1 MPLPYYLFG
10 FIAIQGDTE
19 TGTAVAGTL
28 DETISKYEQEKLD
41 TSAPYA
47 SPWVFTAHNNTPKC
61 TPAGALRIL
70 HRNWGMSSPKIP
82 VLACRRGMWLSGRKI
97 KRAATLVTL

>member
-28 DETISKYEQEKLD
+28 DETISKYEQEKRD
-41 TSAPYA
+41 TSAAYA
-47 SPWVFTAHNNTPKC
+47 SPWVFTAHNNTPQMHLGRC
-61 TPAGALRIL
+61 IAYGAQELGHVKPEDSRF
-70 HRNWGMSSPKIP
+70 GMP
-82 VLACRRGMWLSGRKI
+82 
-97 KRAATLVTL
+97 